1 MAVLLKRETAT
12 EKEAPDLRES
22 IYSKIKQAILDGDV
36 MPGSWLQEDQI
47 CRMLSASR
55 TPVREA
61 FNRLR
66 GEGLLE
72 ILPRKGA
79 RIIDMSGAQLDAL
92 YETRAL
98 IELAYFEKSAAMFT
112 SKDYAQFLT
121 ELSGFEEKLSNTPE
135 HSAEWE
141 EHRKGFVR
149 WDRTFHD
156 KLLRAC
162 GNEYWIKVYFQ
173 IRDLIIISANVRSF
187 TAETVKSAMQEH
199 HQILDVLFDG
209 RYAEARKLLAD
220 HILNTRRYD
229 DMHSRR
235 QRVQSMFGKSDQSV

>member
-1 MAVLLKRETAT
+1 MAVLLKRETAA

-98 IELAYFEKSAAMFT
+98 IELAYFEKSATAFT
-112 SKDYAQFLT
+112 SKDYEQFLN
-121 ELSGFEEKLSNTPE
+121 ELRHFEEQLSDTPAYTE
-135 HSAEWE
+135 EWE
-141 EHRKGFVR
+141 ELRKGFVR

-156 KLLRAC
+156 KLLMAC

-187 TAETVKSAMQEH
+187 TIETVKSAMHEH
-199 HQILDVLFDG
+199 HQILDVLCDG
-209 RYAEARKLLAD
+209 RHAEARKLLAE

-235 QRVQSMFGKSDQSV
+235 QRVQSMFGKADESL